1 MLYLKIDYIA
11 QFVYLT
17 NSFKTTIMRCRS
29 LYLLWIMA
37 CCLPAC
43 QSGQT
48 HQSERERPAKT
59 SGGTIEPALTIST
72 DTTYLKELFQK
83 GKLLADTLPD
93 SALTIY
99 RRILEI
105 SRSAG
110 YFNYTA
116 SAYANLAYCLKQ
128 KGDFE
133 RAEWFL
139 KAGVEYL
146 NYAVAQPGVQKD
158 RHLLK
163 NLYGKLIQFS
173 QWLEMPAEATRY
185 YRAASSLYNLH
196 DPEQLSAHSDLAL
209 GLAEAYFQQGRYDS
223 AINLYFRLLPLLK
236 PPGPENYNTL
246 FFTFSGIAASSG
258 RLAKLNLARQYYD
271 SAEALARQ
279 FQNTYLLM
287 MASTNRATFYLEEAV
302 FDSAKLYALE
312 GLRLSHQ
319 IEPKLDKKLF
329 GWFQNSYTLSAALM
343 QEGQSEEAL
352 PYSRLL
358 LKSALDMQSRDQ
370 IIQGYYILGSN
381 YLRLNRFEEAVSN
394 LRQGLQ
400 LARQS
405 EYREFIS
412 MISGQ
417 LGMAYAGLG
426 DYEQAYIHKSNY
438 ITLKDSFRSKE
449 NAARFEELNAKYQIL
464 QKDKALAEK
473 QLSIEQQQKLNY
485 IWAGSSLLLALV
497 LAGFI
502 WRRKQK
508 LTIEKLKASLA
519 GEEKERERIA
529 QELHDGIVSKLSII
543 KTRFS
548 ALPPGSPAHEDAY
561 RDVVNQLDQSIR
573 EIRST
578 SHNLLPEPL
587 RHTDLA
593 QILQVYCE
601 RINST
606 SSLEITLQI
615 LDSLPNFTDEFK
627 LNLYR
632 IIQEL
637 IQNILKH
644 ADATTVLV
652 QFSIDEDVL
661 EVTLEDNGSPE
672 AWEKQSAEAGKGSGL
687 QNLHNRIRLL
697 QGRME
702 VERHAGTSVY
712 LYFPL
717 KPHLKKG

>member
-1 MLYLKIDYIA
+1 
-11 QFVYLT
+11 
-17 NSFKTTIMRCRS
+17 MRCRIE
-29 LYLLWIMA
+29 YLLWIMV
-37 CCLPAC
+37 CCLSAC

-48 HQSERERPAKT
+48 GQAEQELPAKT
-59 SGGTIEPALTIST
+59 SGATIEPALTVST

-83 GKLLADTLPD
+83 GKQLADSLPD
-93 SALTIY
+93 SAIVVYKQALQMSKPT
-99 RRILEI
+99 
-105 SRSAG
+105 A

-116 SAYANLAYCLKQ
+116 AAYANLAYCYKQ
-128 KGDFE
+128 KGNFE
-133 RAEWFL
+133 QSETFL
-139 KAGVEYL
+139 KNGAEYL
-146 NYAVAQPGVQKD
+146 KYAITQPGVTEDSQ
-158 RHLLK
+158 LLK
-163 NLYGKLIQFS
+163 NLYEKLIQFC
-173 QWLEMPAEATRY
+173 QWLEMPAEATKY
-185 YRAASSLYNLH
+185 YHAAKPLFKL
-196 DPEQLSAHSDLAL
+196 DEPEQLTAYTDLAL
-209 GLAEAYFQQGRYDS
+209 GLAEAYFQQGQYDS
-223 AINLYFRLLPLLK
+223 AISLYFRLLPLLK
-236 PPGPENYNTL
+236 PPTLTNYNSL
-246 FFTFSGIAASSG
+246 FYTYTGIAASSG
-258 RLAKLNLARQYYD
+258 RLSKLKLVRQYYD
-271 SAEALARQ
+271 SAEVLARR
-279 FQNTYLLM
+279 FDDKYLLM
-287 MASTNRATFYLEEAV
+287 MLSTNKATFFLEEAV
-302 FDSAKLYALE
+302 FDSAKIHALKA
-312 GLRLSHQ
+312 LRLSQQ
-319 IEPKLDKKLF
+319 IDPKLDKKLF
-329 GWFQNSYTLSAALM
+329 GWFQNSYTLSAVLM
-343 QEGQSEEAL
+343 QDGQPEEAL
-352 PYSRLL
+352 PYSQLL
-358 LKSALDMQSRDQ
+358 LKSAIDLQSQDQ

-381 YLRLNRFEEAVSN
+381 YLRLNRFGEAVAN
-394 LRQGLQ
+394 LRKGLEF
-400 LARQS
+400 ARQS
-405 EYREFIS
+405 EYGEFIS

-485 IWAGSSLLLALV
+485 IWAGSSMLLALV

-548 ALPPGSPAHEDAY
+548 ALPPGSPAHENAY

-644 ADATTVLV
+644 AEATTVLV

-661 EVTLEDNGSPE
+661 EVTLEDNGRPE